1 MALLSSLRKLLSGS
15 ADAKASGTTSGMG
28 ASQHG
33 AGGPPSQAPAGRGP
47 ASGVPM
53 APRAETAAGRPASQA
68 SPTAPSPNSQSSS
81 LVSAHPSLQGGPAS
95 AWTGAPSAPAAL
107 PALEASS
114 EWLQFSTRLLGL
126 SRLKDVPP
134 SGGEQGLMQR
144 LQSQRGSQWADLL
157 PRLPAVLPQLM
168 RLVRRDDVSATE
180 LVQLLSRD
188 PSLVGELMRLA
199 NSPRYRPEREITDL
213 SGAVFVL
220 GQQGLNQLVM
230 SVALRPIFN
239 QSKGRYGSRAGT
251 LLWDLSERSAVATL
265 KLANAGDDE
274 FSAYLA
280 GLSSQLGL
288 MALLRALDGM
298 SAPSIPPLD
307 REGLHRQLLPLTAA
321 WSAHIV
327 EHWGFPPKVAE
338 ALAPQPG
345 RGAES
350 AVLAQLVR
358 QAQAVALRH
367 LMQPGL
373 QPAQLGDWSAAQ
385 QRCYAELERDF
396 SADAG
401 SALASAD

>member
-15 ADAKASGTTSGMG
+15 ADAKSSGAADGMG
-28 ASQHG
+28 ASKPSAQG
-33 AGGPPSQAPAGRGP
+33 SAGRSSRPPNLPADTPASRPASRSASSASRVGVPSASAQNSQSPTVAPAAPSQQAGP
-47 ASGVPM
+47 ASTVP
-53 APRAETAAGRPASQA
+53 AGHAV
-68 SPTAPSPNSQSSS
+68 
-81 LVSAHPSLQGGPAS
+81 L
-95 AWTGAPSAPAAL
+95 AAL

-114 EWLQFSTRLLGL
+114 EWLQFSGRLLGL

-134 SGGEQGLMQR
+134 SAGEQGLMQR
-144 LQSQRGSQWADLL
+144 LQAQRGSQWADQL

-168 RLVRRDDVSATE
+168 RLVRRDDVSSNE

-239 QSKGRYGSRAGT
+239 QAKGRHGSGAGT
-251 LLWDLSERSAVATL
+251 LLWDLSERAAVATT

-288 MALLRALDGM
+288 MALLRVLDGM
-298 SAPSIPPLD
+298 SAPTIPPLD

-321 WSAHIV
+321 WSAQIV
-327 EHWGFPPKVAE
+327 EHWGFPSKVAE

-358 QAQAVALRH
+358 QAQAVALRQ

-385 QRCYAELERDF
+385 QRCYAELEREF
-396 SADAG
+396 SVGNAPAP
-401 SALASAD
+401 A

>member
-1 MALLSSLRKLLSGS
+1 MALLSSLRKLLTGS
-15 ADAKASGTTSGMG
+15 ADATASGTASGMG
-28 ASQHG
+28 ASRHG
-33 AGGPPSQAPAGRGP
+33 PQGRPGQASAASAASGQAAHAHAHSQSQSAAPGHPSQ
-47 ASGVPM
+47 
-53 APRAETAAGRPASQA
+53 
-68 SPTAPSPNSQSSS
+68 
-81 LVSAHPSLQGGPAS
+81 HGGPAS
-95 AWTGAPSAPAAL
+95 TVPAGHAASAAPVAMPELA
-107 PALEASS
+107 ASS

-134 SGGEQGLMQR
+134 SAGEQGLMQR
-144 LQSQRGSQWADLL
+144 LQAQRGSQWADQL

-168 RLVRRDDVSATE
+168 RLVRRDDVSSTE

-239 QSKGRYGSRAGT
+239 QAKGRYGSRAGT
-251 LLWDLSERSAVATL
+251 LLWDLSERAAVATL

-288 MALLRALDGM
+288 MALLRVLDGM
-298 SAPSIPPLD
+298 SAPTIPPLD
-307 REGLHRQLLPLTAA
+307 REGLHRQLLPLTAS
-321 WSAHIV
+321 WSAQIV
-327 EHWGFPPKVAE
+327 EHWGFPAKVAE

-350 AVLAQLVR
+350 AVLAQLVH
-358 QAQAVALRH
+358 QAQAVALRQ

-385 QRCYAELERDF
+385 QRCYAELEGEF
-396 SADAG
+396 SAG
-401 SALASAD
+401 TASAPA